1 MADNDH
7 SIRSVSVARA
17 VLLQLFRPG
26 PHVTYIV
33 FLLIIGFF
41 LIFAPNFATWGAAG
55 AIGRITAVVTIMA
68 VGMTFVIVCGEIDLS
83 VGSHAS
89 FAAMIV
95 AMLLYNDVP
104 GGLAAPVVLL
114 LGAAVGALNGV
125 LVTKLRIPSFLVSLG
140 MLSVL
145 RGLAL
150 SFTGSLPVPIVDRDF
165 VEVLAGGIL
174 LGKV

>member
-1 MADNDH
+1 MTDNDH

-33 FLLIIGFF
+33 FLLTIGFF

-104 GGLAAPVVLL
+104 GGLAAPAVLL

-125 LVTKLRIPSFLVSLG
+125 LVTKL
-140 MLSVL
+140 
-145 RGLAL
+145 
-150 SFTGSLPVPIVDRDF
+150 
-165 VEVLAGGIL
+165 
-174 LGKV
+174 

>member
-1 MADNDH
+1 MTDNDH

-89 FAAMIV
+89 FAAMICRD
-95 AMLLYNDVP
+95 A
-104 GGLAAPVVLL
+104 
-114 LGAAVGALNGV
+114 
-125 LVTKLRIPSFLVSLG
+125 SLQ
-140 MLSVL
+140 
-145 RGLAL
+145 
-150 SFTGSLPVPIVDRDF
+150 
-165 VEVLAGGIL
+165 
-174 LGKV
+174 

>member
-1 MADNDH
+1 MADPEIP
-7 SIRSVSVARA
+7 IRSAGVARSL
-17 VLLQLFRPG
+17 LLQLFQPG

-95 AMLLYNDVP
+95 AMLLYNDV
-104 GGLAAPVVLL
+104 
-114 LGAAVGALNGV
+114 
-125 LVTKLRIPSFLVSLG
+125 
-140 MLSVL
+140 
-145 RGLAL
+145 
-150 SFTGSLPVPIVDRDF
+150 
-165 VEVLAGGIL
+165 LAGSRHQL
-174 LGKV
+174 FSCLAPRSVRLTVCWSPSCEYRHFWSRLAC